1 MIVFDTPLVWENGLE
16 SIIFG
21 QTVVFLSLPGAPSC
35 VCVCDGQIEQFVC
48 ERAYPSRHT
57 VD

>member
-21 QTVVFLSLPGAPSC
+21 QTVVFRAFQGLHEQIIVHLCQKVDSHLPVVRLC
-35 VCVCDGQIEQFVC
+35 L
-48 ERAYPSRHT
+48 
-57 VD
+57 